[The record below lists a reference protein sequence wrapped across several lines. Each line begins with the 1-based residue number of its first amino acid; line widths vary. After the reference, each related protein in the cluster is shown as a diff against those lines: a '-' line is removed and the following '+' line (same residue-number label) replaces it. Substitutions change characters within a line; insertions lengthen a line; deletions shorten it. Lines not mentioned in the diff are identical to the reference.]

1 VTCYKQIKFDD
12 ILTHDLFNI
21 WVLSQVSKYFFSLS
35 PLPSLVFF
43 PQENKASFYQS
54 PDLIQTRYIP
64 KLHFVPGH
72 FQFMAFR
79 FRSEYLIRLIALQFN
94 LQLQNKRV
102 GVYYRIVLYEIR
114 NKNDEFSRKLL

>member
-1 VTCYKQIKFDD
+1 
-12 ILTHDLFNI
+12 
-21 WVLSQVSKYFFSLS
+21 
-35 PLPSLVFF
+35 
-43 PQENKASFYQS
+43 
-54 PDLIQTRYIP
+54 
-64 KLHFVPGH
+64 
-72 FQFMAFR
+72 MAFR